1 MILNSSPMCEF
12 QVQHL
17 LQALRGDGS
26 LVESG
31 TAGLAPPRPRRQGP
45 QGTHHGPQC
54 GQHLPGEV
62 AGRLSALENFTIH
75 QTELTYFQQ
84 GIVIFLVFAMKRDT
98 LKKLKARASSLS
110 GWLTDRGLMRVNNSS
125 LNSGGSSN
133 YTAVRLRPSE
143 FVRSDG
149 DGCSKRSTAMS
160 DVRFV
165 LQGCPL
171 RQIIIRT
178 FHHKSVSK
186 RVVESL

>member
-1 MILNSSPMCEF
+1 M
-12 QVQHL
+12 
-17 LQALRGDGS
+17 
-26 LVESG
+26 
-31 TAGLAPPRPRRQGP
+31 
-45 QGTHHGPQC
+45 
-54 GQHLPGEV
+54 
-62 AGRLSALENFTIH
+62 IH
-75 QTELTYFQQ
+75 QTELTYIQQ

-133 YTAVRLRPSE
+133 YTAVRLRAGE

-165 LQGCPL
+165 LKGYPL
-171 RQIIIRT
+171 RETTYNYKDI
-178 FHHKSVSK
+178 SS
-186 RVVESL
+186 